1 MTGTVEVNLK
11 PCPFCG
17 GRATLVYDNQEG
29 YQIYCDDCKIMTPEN
44 FDKEKI
50 VGMWNRRV

>member
-11 PCPFCG
+11 PCSFCG

-29 YQIYCDDCKIMTPEN
+29 YQIYCDDCEIMTPEN